1 MKNKAR
7 RFWCGMFL
15 LVLLCACLSAG
26 AKGKKINLI
35 FIGGDADVE
44 DGPNNTFRNLLLHH
58 EDLQE
63 NAEHFFIKS
72 TMRDYTNK
80 TAQIHTG
87 EAEAYLSPEAVNV
100 VCGYS
105 HGGQSVFFM
114 NMDLVRDIWLFDAC
128 VSIGGKCSN
137 PTSNGKVWAEL
148 STLHGLGI
156 LDVHTAELQKFNG
169 EDNHTYIID
178 DIGVVDG
185 VYYDL
190 SGEKIADV
198 QLYKK
203 DVLRRGK
210 FSEAGYAP
218 LVLQGDGSYMTFV
231 DKSGNEQFEPILL
244 GDESSFYDD
253 HFATVDPNKST
264 EVVIYDHTGKE
275 KYRVTGVKDDKDL
288 RLYDDYFIAGK
299 NYYFFK

>member
-1 MKNKAR
+1 ML
-7 RFWCGMFL
+7 L

-26 AKGKKINLI
+26 AEGKKINLI

-114 NMDLVRDIWLFDAC
+114 NMDIVSDVWLFDAC
-128 VSIGGKCSN
+128 VSIGGKCSD
-137 PTSNGKVWAEL
+137 PKSNGRVWAEWIVE
-148 STLHGLGI
+148 TAKKGVNLHIFASKGKHNEPSGAKNAIKNLEKVPETDPSVI
-156 LDVHTAELQKFNG
+156 SPE
-169 EDNHTYIID
+169 E
-178 DIGVVDG
+178 G
-185 VYYDL
+185 VYIVRD
-190 SGEKIADV
+190 EN
-198 QLYKK
+198 
-203 DVLRRGK
+203 
-210 FSEAGYAP
+210 
-218 LVLQGDGSYMTFV
+218 
-231 DKSGNEQFEPILL
+231 GNEIACIETAVLEGTHKDICVITEDRVAESVYAILQ
-244 GDESSFYDD
+244 
-253 HFATVDPNKST
+253 
-264 EVVIYDHTGKE
+264 
-275 KYRVTGVKDDKDL
+275 R
-288 RLYDDYFIAGK
+288 
-299 NYYFFK
+299 